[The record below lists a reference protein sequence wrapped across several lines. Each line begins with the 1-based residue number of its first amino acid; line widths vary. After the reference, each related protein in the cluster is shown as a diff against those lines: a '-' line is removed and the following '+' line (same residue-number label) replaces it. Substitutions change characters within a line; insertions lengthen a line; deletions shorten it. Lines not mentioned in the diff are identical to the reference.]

1 MRLRNVKNANE
12 KIIKNKYIVL
22 DYLDHKGKFNE
33 LFEKQQPINLEIGM
47 GKGNFIINNALKY
60 PNINFIGVE
69 KFDSV
74 IVRALEKL
82 ENYDLKNLKIIRMD
96 AEKIDEVFEHEIN
109 NLYLNFSDP
118 WPKDRHYKRRLTS
131 VNFLKKYEN
140 IFKNEKRIIMKTDN
154 RHLFEFSLQQF
165 NEFDYKIEN
174 VCLDL
179 YQEDLTDNIQT
190 EYEYKF
196 SQKGN
201 PIYKVEVKK

>member
-12 KIIKNKYIVL
+12 KIINNKYIVL

-47 GKGNFIINNALKY
+47 GKGNFIIDNALKY

-179 YQEDLTDNIQT
+179 YKEDLTDNIQT

>member
-109 NLYLNFSDP
+109 TLYLNFSDP